1 MNELIQIFKLDKNN
15 MIIEYRDSTGIYY
28 KNPQVH
34 VYKGLCHLQ
43 TEEDDNKNKHK
54 KQHRPRVH

>member
-1 MNELIQIFKLDKNN
+1 